1 MSKCIIWKGAKL
13 KGGYGIVRLEGRTQT
28 AHRVAYKKE
37 HGDIPEGMVIMHLCD
52 NPSCVNPAHLQLGTQ
67 SQNRQDCVNKGRTNS
82 PSGEAHYNAKLT
94 ADIVL
99 EIRSSTLNNAQ
110 LANIYGISRRTISD
124 ARRGKTWRN
133 I

>member
-1 MSKCIIWKGAKL
+1 MTECIIWKGAKL
-13 KGGYGIVRLEGRTQT
+13 KGGYGVVQFEGRTQT

-52 NPSCVNPAHLQLGTQ
+52 NPSCVNPAHLRLGTQ
-67 SQNRQDCVNKGRTNS
+67 AQNRKDCVNKGRANCS
-82 PSGEAHYNAKLT
+82 SGEAHYNAKLT
-94 ADIVL
+94 AAIVL
-99 EIRSSTLNNAQ
+99 EIRSSTLNNTQ